1 MRIRKIW
8 KKLNR
13 ICCFSWRDTAIFLV
27 AILAA
32 ALLCFLLRLIDDSD
46 VYVSMIFLLA
56 VLVISRMTDGYFY
69 GILAAVVGV
78 FGINYVFTYPYF
90 AFNFS
95 ISGYPITFIS
105 MAAVAVIT
113 SAMTTQ
119 IKQQEKI
126 RADTEKEKMRG
137 NLLRAVSHDL
147 RTPLTSI
154 VGATSAM
161 IENDEVLTPAE
172 RKELLSEVK
181 EDAEWLIRM
190 VENLLS
196 ITRIGGEAAKIK
208 KEQEAA
214 EEIVAESV
222 RKFKKRFPEQPV
234 SVSVPDELLMIP
246 MDAILVEQVIIN
258 LLENAVLHGKTVT
271 KIELSV
277 HRTNAEAVV
286 EVRDNGV
293 GIPEAAFPH
302 LFDGYFR
309 QHDEQ
314 NTDNKRNMGI
324 GLSVC
329 MSIVK
334 AHGGI
339 MEAKNLSEGGAL
351 FRFTLPLEEEE

>member
-1 MRIRKIW
+1 MDTSTE
-8 KKLNR
+8 LTA
-13 ICCFSWRDTAIFLV
+13 FSS
-27 AILAA
+27 
-32 ALLCFLLRLIDDSD
+32 CSD

-161 IENDEVLTPAE
+161 IENDEVLTPLPKSKRA
-172 RKELLSEVK
+172 
-181 EDAEWLIRM
+181 
-190 VENLLS
+190 
-196 ITRIGGEAAKIK
+196 GG
-208 KEQEAA
+208 
-214 EEIVAESV
+214 
-222 RKFKKRFPEQPV
+222 R
-234 SVSVPDELLMIP
+234 
-246 MDAILVEQVIIN
+246 
-258 LLENAVLHGKTVT
+258 
-271 KIELSV
+271 
-277 HRTNAEAVV
+277 
-286 EVRDNGV
+286 
-293 GIPEAAFPH
+293 
-302 LFDGYFR
+302 
-309 QHDEQ
+309 
-314 NTDNKRNMGI
+314 
-324 GLSVC
+324 
-329 MSIVK
+329 
-334 AHGGI
+334 
-339 MEAKNLSEGGAL
+339 
-351 FRFTLPLEEEE
+351 

>member
-1 MRIRKIW
+1 MFFI
-8 KKLNR
+8 
-13 ICCFSWRDTAIFLV
+13 V
-27 AILAA
+27 ILAA
-32 ALLCFLLRLIDDSD
+32 AILCLLLRLIDDSD
-46 VYVSMIFLLA
+46 GYVSMIFLLA
-56 VLVISRMTDGYFY
+56 VLVISRITDGYFY
-69 GILAAVVGV
+69 GILASVVGV
-78 FGINYVFTYPYF
+78 FGVNYAFTYPYL

-105 MAAVAVIT
+105 MLLVSVIT

-119 IKQQEKI
+119 IKQQEKL

-154 VGATSAM
+154 VGATGAM
-161 IENDEVLTPAE
+161 IENDDMLTSEE

-196 ITRIGGEAAKIK
+196 ITRIGGEEAKIN
-208 KEQEAA
+208 KEPEAV

-222 RKFKKRFPEQPV
+222 RKFKKQFPGQTV
-234 SVSVPDELLMIP
+234 SVSVPDELLMVP

-258 LLENAVLHGKTVT
+258 LLENAVLHGKGAT
-271 KIELSV
+271 KIQLTVRRTLSD
-277 HRTNAEAVV
+277 AVI

-293 GIPEAAFPH
+293 GIKEEVFPH

-309 QHDEQ
+309 QQ
-314 NTDNKRNMGI
+314 SSNGNTDSKRNMGI

-334 AHGGI
+334 AHGG
-339 MEAKNLSEGGAL
+339 MMGAENLPEGGAQ
-351 FRFTLPLEEEE
+351 FRFTLPLGGEH